1 MFRRHIARFISLV
14 AMVVISIG
22 FVSGI
27 GSAADKI
34 DYSLD
39 NYYRNQNVSDFI
51 IKSKSATGFT
61 DEEINNLRAY
71 FEGADIDGGMSID
84 LPVNAEEKLSLRLY
98 FLDFENWTVN
108 VPALIDGKAP
118 ETVLEAYCEQSDD
131 VIKGYSVGEEVDLSP
146 YGFALKVKISGVIQS
161 PLTFNLGGEPSYNNK
176 IILAGDTV
184 CRRAVTPPLRRFIR
198 YVMPAIFPSMMTRGG
213 QASLSIPFEMIVT
226 PIAFPKVH

>member
-1 MFRRHIARFISLV
+1 MVIKTYLKTLLKMFRRHIARFISLV

-51 IKSKSATGFT
+51 IKSKSAKGFT

-161 PLTFNLGGEPSYNNK
+161 PAPTVWTALK
-176 IILAGDTV
+176 ISSISIKRFYRYLRAICMWPYPIGAYSTAIRQAISITLQIPLKRW
-184 CRRAVTPPLRRFIR
+184 RRST
-198 YVMPAIFPSMMTRGG
+198 T
-213 QASLSIPFEMIVT
+213 
-226 PIAFPKVH
+226 